1 MILKHKTLK
10 HIIILNKKVK
20 ESIFMPKLKF
30 FAKNKTASLKIYS
43 TIIVIIFLCF
53 FILSQPMT
61 ISGGALNGLIY
72 CGNTLIPSLFP
83 FMFIASF
90 TVKSGAAFYLGNK
103 LSILTEKLF
112 GLPGYCSTTIILSM
126 VGGYPVGAR
135 GVKSLYD
142 DNMISDK
149 EAEKMMYFCVG
160 AGPSFIISVVGE
172 QFLHNSKVGII
183 LLVSQIISS
192 ILIGSIINLK
202 EKIYN
207 LKHPLIKKQQI
218 HKNINNPQK
227 NPDLTQAIV
236 ASCAESCSGIINM
249 CAFVVLFAAFI
260 EILNVSGIQNVT
272 SNILQIFGMKK
283 NVAISALPLL
293 LEVMGGCKTGATN
306 GINPELISFAI
317 CWGGIC
323 VHFQLFTA
331 LQKIKISKK
340 RFWFFRFLHG
350 TISSFITSVFLML
363 YNPVIQTS
371 TQIYNNVKLTQT
383 NSIFSSFILILCC
396 ILFLVSIKSSKT

>member
-1 MILKHKTLK
+1 
-10 HIIILNKKVK
+10 
-20 ESIFMPKLKF
+20 MPKFKF
-30 FAKNKTASLKIYS
+30 FVKNKIASLKIYS
-43 TIIVIIFLCF
+43 TVLLIIFLCF
-53 FILSQPMT
+53 FILSQPVK

-72 CGNTLIPSLFP
+72 CGDTLIPSLFP

-90 TVKSGAAFYLGNK
+90 AVKSGAASYVGNK
-103 LSILTEKLF
+103 LSFITEKLF
-112 GLPGYCSTTIILSM
+112 GLPGCCSTTIILSM
-126 VGGYPVGAR
+126 IGGYPVGAR

-149 EAEKMMYFCVG
+149 EAEKMMFFCVG

-183 LLVSQIISS
+183 LLISQIISS
-192 ILIGSIINLK
+192 ILIGIIINLK
-202 EKIYN
+202 EKVYN
-207 LKHPLIKKQQI
+207 FKHPLIKKQQI
-218 HKNINNPQK
+218 CKNTSNSK
-227 NPDLTQAIV
+227 EHPDLTHVIV

-249 CAFVVLFAAFI
+249 CAFVVLFAAFV
-260 EILNVSGIQNVT
+260 EILNVSGIQNMI
-272 SNILQIFGMKK
+272 SNILQMFGLKK

-293 LEVMGGCKTGATN
+293 LEVMGGCKTGASN

-331 LQKIKISKK
+331 LQNIKISKK
-340 RFWFFRFLHG
+340 KFWLFRFLHG
-350 TISSFITSVFLML
+350 TISAFITSAFLTL

-371 TQIYNNVKLTQT
+371 AQIHNNNVELTQT
-383 NSIFSSFILILCC
+383 NSIFSSFVLILCC